1 MHPCLSEF
9 PSNSFYEG
17 TLQNEDTK
25 SEAGANKEKES
36 ISVIFS
42 IFQSIKHSEDI
53 VDATKSGVMT
63 AETGTYRWIIVCIN
77 CINFRNFI
85 PNFRIIV

>member
-1 MHPCLSEF
+1 MYLLRIFLIIELVYFVFFRQLYSTI
-9 PSNSFYEG
+9 SMLVNKD
-17 TLQNEDTK
+17 EDTK

-53 VDATKSGVMT
+53 VDATKSKVQ
-63 AETGTYRWIIVCIN
+63 
-77 CINFRNFI
+77 
-85 PNFRIIV
+85 

>member
-1 MHPCLSEF
+1 MLV
-9 PSNSFYEG
+9 NKD
-17 TLQNEDTK
+17 EDTK

-53 VDATKSGVMT
+53 VDATKSKVQWSLFL
-63 AETGTYRWIIVCIN
+63 Y
-77 CINFRNFI
+77 
-85 PNFRIIV
+85 